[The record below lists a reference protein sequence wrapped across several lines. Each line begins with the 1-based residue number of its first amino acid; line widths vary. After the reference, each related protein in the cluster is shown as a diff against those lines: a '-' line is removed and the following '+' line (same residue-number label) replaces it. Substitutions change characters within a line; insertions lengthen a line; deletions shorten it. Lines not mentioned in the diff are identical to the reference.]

1 MIRAQTESSA
11 DVIRWIENEAAG
23 LWPAMLGSLSFRRSR
38 CGHANCPACL
48 SGEQH
53 PSHVLYGRH
62 NGRRF
67 AVYVPE
73 DLVGEVRRAVD
84 NGRALQ
90 DLLVQAGP
98 RYVKALKRARASAVK
113 RKKSLAVARA
123 TARQISFADVELM
136 RQGVR
141 LEPLLE
147 AISKFLDSEH
157 EMIERVRREVVRSL
171 VVMRVKNWDY
181 RELRER
187 IADGVTLRQ
196 FTDFYCDPVPKHDA
210 FNRGFN
216 RLTPQTLKAVNDVVV
231 RAAVGLGLE
240 DGAKLRVDT
249 TVVETDIHHPTDN
262 ILLWDVV
269 RVVTRLIGRLAKAL
283 NMRRIDGFCDRRR
296 SARRRMYE
304 IQRMTTRQRQ
314 ERQTTIY
321 RALIGI
327 AEEVVASAKTALEKT
342 ATMRGKDLLAAMAI
356 DAIRDEIA
364 HYCGLGERVID
375 QARRRVLEGEQ
386 VPNAEKTYSIFE
398 PHTDLIKRG
407 KVRTPVEFGHKV
419 FLAESAKGLITQYEV
434 LKGNPTD
441 EVHVAPSLRRH
452 RRAFRRAPELYGADR
467 GFFSEQ
473 NVAACV
479 QGAVKTVCIP
489 QRGGSKTLQRQAY
502 ERSAAFKQG
511 QRFRAGIEG
520 RISVLMRGRGMKR
533 CRAEGAERFALFV
546 GAAVLANN
554 LMIVAALLIKQ
565 SSRRR
570 KAVR

>member
-1 MIRAQTESSA
+1 M
-11 DVIRWIENEAAG
+11 
-23 LWPAMLGSLSFRRSR
+23 
-38 CGHANCPACL
+38 
-48 SGEQH
+48 
-53 PSHVLYGRH
+53 
-62 NGRRF
+62 
-67 AVYVPE
+67 
-73 DLVGEVRRAVD
+73 
-84 NGRALQ
+84 
-90 DLLVQAGP
+90 
-98 RYVKALKRARASAVK
+98 ARAA
-113 RKKSLAVARA
+113 
-123 TARQISFADVELM
+123 ARQISFADVELM

-147 AISKFLDSEH
+147 AISKFLDSQH
-157 EMIERVRREVVRSL
+157 GMIERVRRDLVRGLKQPRKGRCGLTAPQVLRSL

-216 RLTPQTLKAVNDVVV
+216 RLTPQTLKAVNDLVVQ
-231 RAAVGLGLE
+231 AAVALGLE

-262 ILLWDVV
+262 TLLWDVV
-269 RVVTRLIGRLAKAL
+269 RVVTRLVGRLAKAL
-283 NMRRIDGFCDRRR
+283 EMRCIKGFHDRRR
-296 SARRRMYE
+296 SAHRRMYE

-342 ATMRGKDLLAAMAI
+342 ATMRGKDLFAAMAI

-364 HYCGLGERVID
+364 HYCGLGEQVID
-375 QARRRVLEGEQ
+375 QARRRVLDGEQ
-386 VPNAEKTYSIFE
+386 VPNAEKIYSIFE

-441 EVHVAPSLRRH
+441 EVHVAPSLKRH

-489 QRGGSKTLQRQAY
+489 QRGGSKTPQRQAY